1 MPEIFINIRADE
13 DDVKMVERMMRED
26 FIDNRS
32 AFIRRLIRQE
42 WARRYNQVSPMI
54 EATEHLEGSNLEGST
69 TPEDVEQTMT
79 NVMSLVERIMRTF
92 KNEE

>member
-1 MPEIFINIRADE
+1 MSEFVQVNTNLTIVDAQLLDRM
-13 DDVKMVERMMRED
+13 MVED
-26 FIDNRS
+26 GFDNRS
-32 AFIRRLIRQE
+32 AFVRRLIRQE
-42 WARRYNQVSPMI
+42 WARRNQSEP
-54 EATEHLEGSNLEGST
+54 T